1 MNHREILIVILLIV
15 LLATMIYPFVANDLQ
30 GKNERF
36 ENELNAG
43 MLGNGAIG
51 MNEAIGMID
60 DQPDFSGML
69 AMVEMPGMPGM
80 PTTSPPP
87 FPLMGQMFGNGE
99 PVLFG

>member
-51 MNEAIGMID
+51 MNEAIGM
-60 DQPDFSGML
+60 DQSDSLVMIS
-69 AMVEMPGMPGM
+69 GMPGM